1 MSDVDTL
8 REPQRHQPYAEV
20 PAPVPRPWPTRP
32 VPLRATVAGAGRIM
46 DLDEFLAVTVATA
59 LVVVVDGVLVHER
72 YFHGTVSGDRLLGFS
87 ATKSAL
93 ALAVGQ
99 AVDDGRLPG
108 LDAPVT
114 DLVPELG
121 SSGYAGVSLRQLLTM
136 TSGVGWREDYQD
148 PDSLASRMMRRWR
161 AGAGGLRESLLEIP
175 PGDPP
180 GSRYAYCTPD
190 SLALDWARE
199 RATDEPFPAALARLW
214 SALEAER
221 PAVVG
226 LDQPGGV
233 AMAGGSLAATAR
245 DWARVGTLQIDGRW
259 RDQQVVSRPGSRRAA
274 VPSGSSSYPAGCPA
288 RSPPT
293 PASGTTG
300 GRWIRPVSTSRPTA
314 CAASSYT
321 STGRAASWS

>member
-1 MSDVDTL
+1 GSG
-8 REPQRHQPYAEV
+8 
-20 PAPVPRPWPTRP
+20 
-32 VPLRATVAGAGRIM
+32 ATG
-46 DLDEFLAVTVATA
+46 
-59 LVVVVDGVLVHER
+59 LVGVVDGALVHER
-72 YFHGTVSGDRLLGFS
+72 YFHGTVAGDRLLGFS

-136 TSGVGWREDYQD
+136 TSGVGWREDYHD

-175 PGDPP
+175 AVDPP
-180 GSRYAYCTPD
+180 GSRYAYCTPA

-199 RATDEPFPAALARLW
+199 RATGEPFPAALARLW

-221 PAVVG
+221 PAVGG
-226 LDQPGGV
+226 LDQ
-233 AMAGGSLAATAR
+233 AGGGAEGG
-245 DWARVGTLQIDGRW
+245 RVG
-259 RDQQVVSRPGSRRAA
+259 RA
-274 VPSGSSSYPAGCPA
+274 P
-288 RSPPT
+288 
-293 PASGTTG
+293 
-300 GRWIRPVSTSRPTA
+300 
-314 CAASSYT
+314 
-321 STGRAASWS
+321 